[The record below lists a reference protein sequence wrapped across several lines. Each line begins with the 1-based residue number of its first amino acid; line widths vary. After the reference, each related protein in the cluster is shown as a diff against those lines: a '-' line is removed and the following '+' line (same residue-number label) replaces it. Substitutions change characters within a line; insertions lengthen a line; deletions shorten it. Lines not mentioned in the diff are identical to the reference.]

1 MDLEIQ
7 LVVWYVLREVQ
18 GRTPV
23 NHTEDLFSVGSGSC
37 LSIGDSIQNWVLK
50 VDILGRGKSYSHSM
64 HALNT
69 SVRQKR
75 KFEICPDTMW
85 SL

>member
-1 MDLEIQ
+1 MSLES
-7 LVVWYVLREVQ
+7 YK

-23 NHTEDLFSVGSGSC
+23 NLTENLFSVGSGSC

-50 VDILGRGKSYSHSM
+50 VDILGRGKSYSRSV